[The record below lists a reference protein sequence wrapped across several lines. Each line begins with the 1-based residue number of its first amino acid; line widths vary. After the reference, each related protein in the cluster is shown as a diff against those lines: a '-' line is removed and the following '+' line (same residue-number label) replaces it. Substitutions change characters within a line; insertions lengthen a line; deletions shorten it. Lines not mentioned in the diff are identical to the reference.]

1 MSDSMWSYRWQPTGS
16 PVPGIL
22 QARTLEWVAISF
34 FNAWKWSRSV
44 VSDSSRPHGLQ
55 PTRLLRPWDF
65 PCKSTGVGC
74 HCLLHLLE
82 LIYFYDWPNSMLL
95 KSDKHLNPGFLLLQ
109 LGFCHINV
117 QQFWTATH
125 HKGPTHCLLEE
136 CRLDSPKNA
145 GSVLSTASPCCLLWV
160 SARIPPR
167 PGKKKPPAKEF
178 LFTLGCVMETRFPRK
193 RSSEAWIKGWKDHS
207 PALTFYQ
214 SMCSLASKNNK
225 NNASRISRTKRKHTG
240 LAELL

>member
-1 MSDSMWSYRWQPTGS
+1 MIGETIVWCGWRMLELSTLWSGHASVWN
-16 PVPGIL
+16 
-22 QARTLEWVAISF
+22 AFKSF
-34 FNAWKWSRSV
+34 YYY
-44 VSDSSRPHGLQ
+44 
-55 PTRLLRPWDF
+55 
-65 PCKSTGVGC
+65 
-74 HCLLHLLE
+74 HLLE

-117 QQFWTATH
+117 QWFWTATH

-167 PGKKKPPAKEF
+167 PGEKTSPAREV
-178 LFTLGCVMETRFPRK
+178 LFTLGCIMETRFPR
-193 RSSEAWIKGWKDHS
+193 RG
-207 PALTFYQ
+207 ALK
-214 SMCSLASKNNK
+214 C
-225 NNASRISRTKRKHTG
+225 G
-240 LAELL
+240 